1 MRRKTCWAA
10 EKLRSANSLS
20 ETRFSFSF
28 HGLVIIGDSSLFFF
42 PSLFAFFKGVVVD
55 LAGNAEQVLKH
66 LLLRFVWFQAILVSE
81 PHCFITL
88 FILGQG
94 GERGAISFRLKAKA
108 PAPVLYRA
116 NRLDKVNGKA
126 NLVWLVVPSV
136 LVGGQNLRHST
147 RFRLAHC
154 LAATVCAANQ
164 IEPLVTRNHGDGYLR
179 DALFLSRCCTL
190 PFRNRHCGR
199 RIFSRGTDLAH
210 DLCAL
215 HNANPLG
222 FPTKSSPIH
231 AFGF

>member
-1 MRRKTCWAA
+1 
-10 EKLRSANSLS
+10 
-20 ETRFSFSF
+20 
-28 HGLVIIGDSSLFFF
+28 
-42 PSLFAFFKGVVVD
+42 
-55 LAGNAEQVLKH
+55 LAGNAEQMLKH

-94 GERGAISFRLKAKA
+94 GERGAISFRLKTKA

-154 LAATVCAANQ
+154 LAATVCAAN
-164 IEPLVTRNHGDGYLR
+164 
-179 DALFLSRCCTL
+179 
-190 PFRNRHCGR
+190 
-199 RIFSRGTDLAH
+199 
-210 DLCAL
+210 
-215 HNANPLG
+215 
-222 FPTKSSPIH
+222 
-231 AFGF
+231 